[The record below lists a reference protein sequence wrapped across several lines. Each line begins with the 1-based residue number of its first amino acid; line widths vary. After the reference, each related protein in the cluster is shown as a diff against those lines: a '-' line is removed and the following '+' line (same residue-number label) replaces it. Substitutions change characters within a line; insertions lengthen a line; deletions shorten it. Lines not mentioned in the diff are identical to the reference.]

1 MKWVD
6 TVKNIHEQHKP
17 DFVPDWKSRL
27 VGCGN
32 FEDAAGVRTDAPTSD
47 LETHSIVAAFA
58 ACIGAPIQSSSD
70 IKNAYFQALPI
81 DRIVI
86 MRQPAGGL
94 PGVDPEACL
103 LVRVPVYGLCDSG
116 RGFWKK
122 VDKDATEVGLR
133 ASRIFPAFYFHCTD
147 GRVDLVL
154 TTHVDDFLW
163 ACAETGQAVIQQLLD
178 RFEVGRLEVGTLRFC
193 GKQFDRDD
201 KDVLIDVADN
211 TTRTTYIDI
220 SKNRKAEDKITPGEE
235 KHLRSVVGSLSWL
248 SRQARPDLL
257 YRVSRLQS
265 SVKGASVA
273 ILQDANKVLK
283 LAIANKD
290 WKLRYRFKN
299 LDFMKLGILTASD
312 ASFAGERDL
321 KSQQGRIHLLAPAEQ
336 LIDKDNCAYDIL
348 LVSYSSTTIKRVCRA
363 TLQAETYALQNAQEA
378 GDRIRAVLAEMYGYL
393 DGGDNWHDAS
403 RMHVP
408 HVMLSDCRSLVDNLN
423 VEVPGRVQD
432 KRLQIELNAL
442 RQSVFADDGRRTVE
456 VYPDGGDRVDWS
468 DTGTQ
473 IADCLTKSMK
483 PDFLLK
489 VLNTGRY
496 EIKRARL

>member
-1 MKWVD
+1 MPIVVSIQM
-6 TVKNIHEQHKP
+6 TVHFGQYSSNPISCLLRVLQGI
-17 DFVPDWKSRL
+17 RL
-27 VGCGN
+27 
-32 FEDAAGVRTDAPTSD
+32 R
-47 LETHSIVAAFA
+47 
-58 ACIGAPIQSSSD
+58 
-70 IKNAYFQALPI
+70 
-81 DRIVI
+81 
-86 MRQPAGGL
+86 
-94 PGVDPEACL
+94 GVDPEAYL

-122 VDKDATEVGLR
+122 VDKDAKEVGLR

-163 ACAETGQAVIQQLLD
+163 PCTDTGQVVIQQLLD

-220 SKNRKAEDKITPGEE
+220 GKNRKVEDKVTPGEE
-235 KHLRSVVGSLSWL
+235 KQLRSVVGSLSWL

-290 WKLRYRFKN
+290 WKLRYHFKN
-299 LDFMKLGILTASD
+299 LDFMKLGVLTASD

-321 KSQQGRIHLLAPAEQ
+321 KSQQGRIHFLAPAEQ

-348 LVSYSSTTIKRVCRA
+348 LVSYSSTTIKRICRA
-363 TLQAETYALQNAQEA
+363 TLQRQTT
-378 GDRIRAVLAEMYGYL
+378 
-393 DGGDNWHDAS
+393 S
-403 RMHVP
+403 RLTHY
-408 HVMLSDCRSLVDNLN
+408 D
-423 VEVPGRVQD
+423 
-432 KRLQIELNAL
+432 
-442 RQSVFADDGRRTVE
+442 
-456 VYPDGGDRVDWS
+456 YPIYR
-468 DTGTQ
+468 
-473 IADCLTKSMK
+473 
-483 PDFLLK
+483 
-489 VLNTGRY
+489 
-496 EIKRARL
+496 

>member
-1 MKWVD
+1 M
-6 TVKNIHEQHKP
+6 
-17 DFVPDWKSRL
+17 
-27 VGCGN
+27 
-32 FEDAAGVRTDAPTSD
+32 
-47 LETHSIVAAFA
+47 AAFA
-58 ACIGAPIQSSSD
+58 ACIGVPIQSSD

-94 PGVDPEACL
+94 PGVDPEAYL

-122 VDKDATEVGLR
+122 VDKDAKEVGLR
-133 ASRIFPAFYFHCTD
+133 ASRIFPAFYFHCTG

-163 ACAETGQAVIQQLLD
+163 ACTETGQVIIQQLLD

-220 SKNRKAEDKITPGEE
+220 GKNRKVEDKITPGEE
-235 KHLRSVVGSLSWL
+235 KQLRSVVGSLSWL

-290 WKLRYRFKN
+290 WRLRYRFKN
-299 LDFMKLGILTASD
+299 LDFMKLGVLTASD

-321 KSQQGRIHLLAPAEQ
+321 KSQQGRIHFLAPAEQ
-336 LIDKDNCAYDIL
+336 LIDKDNCVYDIL

-378 GDRIRAVLAEMYGYL
+378 GDRIRAVLAEMYGHL
-393 DGGDNWHDAS
+393 DGGDNWHDAL

-408 HVMLSDCRSLVDNLN
+408 HVMLSDCRSLIDNLN

-442 RQSVFADDGRRTVE
+442 RQSVFADDGRRTIE
-456 VYPDGGDRVDWS
+456 VYPDGGDRVDWC